1 MARRGAIPDVE
12 DREGPVQREVPLK
25 YVALIAALTACLLAR
40 VALAEDVVPQV
51 VMTPQQS
58 QVPGRAIDIRG
69 LVPGMTLDQ
78 ARSSLEAVFGFEL
91 NEMRERTALRE
102 AGVTVTSIPFVKM
115 LSGADETESMMAM
128 FTGIGSGNQV
138 MYVDRTAE
146 YDEIAAA
153 PLFDPFLASI
163 VEKYGE
169 PTQRRDR
176 MDVTSL
182 IWTFKDGQ
190 LVHCEYSAVPQCL
203 PPQSAI
209 SNVRDSSEF
218 FDVIVFAQ
226 ATRSR
231 TDRERVEAFNVS
243 SIDLSIVAEAE
254 AADEAGL
261 RAVLGAA
268 VDASRADA
276 VTPVL

>member
-1 MARRGAIPDVE
+1 MS
-12 DREGPVQREVPLK
+12 
-25 YVALIAALTACLLAR
+25 T
-40 VALAEDVVPQV
+40 
-51 VMTPQQS
+51 
-58 QVPGRAIDIRG
+58 G
-69 LVPGMTLDQ
+69 LPSTKK
-78 ARSSLEAVFGFEL
+78 SL
-91 NEMRERTALRE
+91 R
-102 AGVTVTSIPFVKM
+102 
-115 LSGADETESMMAM
+115 
-128 FTGIGSGNQV
+128 
-138 MYVDRTAE
+138 
-146 YDEIAAA
+146 
-153 PLFDPFLASI
+153 
-163 VEKYGE
+163 GE

-182 IWTFKDGQ
+182 IWTFQDGQ
-190 LVHCEYSAVPQCL
+190 LAHCKYSAVPQCP

-209 SNVRDSSEF
+209 SNVRDSWEF

-261 RAVLGAA
+261 RAGLGAA